1 MAVAG
6 SGAAAGQTPAP
17 PALAPVAVASPTYVT
32 LELELAVSRPAEEV
46 WARIG
51 RYCDLQ
57 EWLGMAC
64 VMTSGVDGELGSV
77 RTINGTIP
85 EILVAKTPLSYTYT
99 QPVRV
104 GTPYNLYHGTLEV
117 RPVTAKTSKLVYALV
132 WDSSV
137 SADDATR
144 EKEMAMRKD
153 RFNGALAKMKHI
165 VESDTPRP

>member
-1 MAVAG
+1 
-6 SGAAAGQTPAP
+6 
-17 PALAPVAVASPTYVT
+17 
-32 LELELAVSRPAEEV
+32 
-46 WARIG
+46 
-51 RYCDLQ
+51 
-57 EWLGMAC
+57 
-64 VMTSGVDGELGSV
+64 MTSGVDGELGSV